1 MKFNIGDK
9 VWRSKAGS
17 ETIWII
23 CPECLG
29 SSRLRVIL
37 GDESQVSIPCV
48 CCQHGWDGS
57 LGKIHSYSFVAR
69 TEEATITGIELRKQ
83 DGKEYFVYSCDGWH
97 VDEADLF
104 LTQLG
109 ALADAARLVA
119 EHEADEKKKLGYKE
133 KQHKTWASNVA
144 YWRSEI
150 RRAKQTIAMAEARLA
165 AAPKNVKAADKP
177 AIPDTGIDG
186 FGN

>member
-9 VWRSKAGS
+9 VWRAKAGLEAI
-17 ETIWII
+17 ETI

-29 SSRLRVIL
+29 SARLRVIL

-48 CCQHGWDGS
+48 CCEHGWDGS
-57 LGKIHSYSFVAR
+57 LGKIQSYTFVAR
-69 TEEATITGIELRKQ
+69 TEEATITGIELHRQ
-83 DGKEYFVYSCDGWH
+83 DDVDHVTYSCGGWH
-97 VDEADLF
+97 VDEEDLF

-109 ALADAARLVA
+109 ALADAARLVT
-119 EHEADEKKKLGYKE
+119 EYEANRKRRLGCKE

-150 RRAKQTIAMAEARLA
+150 RRAKQTIAMAETRIN
-165 AAPKNVKAADKP
+165 AAPKNVKEVDKNVQP
-177 AIPDTGIDG
+177 
-186 FGN
+186 